1 MQLRR
6 FILLIGCLLLMY
18 VVFVKHW
25 DRNDFGHAFEK
36 AAAQIEQAKNNP
48 DIATAMDKISSDIQG
63 ALGKLEKTADKL
75 PQQKTES
82 EQAAKPK
89 LSIPTQHVFT
99 VYNIGLGDSREKV
112 EKETGPAK
120 RSSYNEYGTKWYA
133 YHKNYQN
140 FMMVSYDDNNKV
152 TGLYT
157 NQDLISSTKN
167 IKQGTP
173 KQAVLKQLGSP
184 LENIRKGMVFYEF
197 PKDRDYDVFRVAGS
211 YVTVFYDKHNDN
223 KVTSLQIVNEKLEN
237 HKKGFYAHND
247 ADLEKGFEYQLFDLT
262 NAARV
267 NHHLNVLSWDGNI
280 RKTALK
286 HSEDMAVHN
295 YFDHTD
301 LKGQSPF
308 DRMHQDKISF
318 TSAGENLA
326 YGQFSSVFAHEG
338 LMNSLGHRENI
349 LQKSF
354 EYLGVGVAFNSKYQP
369 YYTENFFSK

>member
-1 MQLRR
+1 
-6 FILLIGCLLLMY
+6 MY